1 MAKKPIITREV
12 APLPTRAPDA
22 HKGQV
27 GRVMI
32 IGGCVGEVTMV
43 GAPALAARAAL
54 RSGAGLVQLVVPA
67 AAQVAAIAIEPC
79 ATARALP
86 QSGERRGQRS
96 SAPTPLSALAEDFDA
111 DVVAV
116 GPGLGH
122 SITPEA
128 LEELLTHCQKPIVA
142 DADALN
148 LLASMK
154 PFDIPNPRRVVL
166 TPHPGEMRRLLA
178 GWCGTGDSPV
188 AAEPGTGRSGHE
200 RAARATPSDRQAA
213 ALRLAEAF
221 GTVVV
226 LKGRGTVVTDAER
239 LYINES
245 GNAGM
250 ASAGTG
256 DVLTGIIAAM
266 IGQGLA
272 PLEASILGV
281 HLHGLAGDFAA
292 MELGQLPLTAVD
304 LIDALP
310 DAFAEYA
317 Q

>member
-1 MAKKPIITREV
+1 MTSKPIITREI

-32 IGGCVGEVTMV
+32 IGGCVGQVTMI
-43 GAPALAARAAL
+43 GAPALTARAAL
-54 RSGAGLVQLVVPA
+54 RSGAGLVQLVVPSSAQLA
-67 AAQVAAIAIEPC
+67 AVTIEPC

-86 QSGERRGQRS
+86 SYIQQEEQSPPQRS
-96 SAPTPLSALAEDFDA
+96 RAESSDQAHRVASSEVSLSAMAEDFQA

-116 GPGLGH
+116 GPGLGN
-122 SITPEA
+122 SIPPEA
-128 LEELLTHCQKPIVA
+128 LKELLTSYDKPMVV

-154 PFDIPNPRRVVL
+154 PFDIPNPQRVVL
-166 TPHPGEMRRLLA
+166 TPHPGEMKRLIR
-178 GWCGTGDSPV
+178 GWTDRP
-188 AAEPGTGRSGHE
+188 P
-200 RAARATPSDRQAA
+200 PSDRQAA
-213 ALRLAEAF
+213 ALLLAEAF

-226 LKGRGTVVTDAER
+226 LKGKGTVVTNGER
-239 LYINES
+239 LFVSQS

-266 IGQGLA
+266 IGQGLS
-272 PLEASILGV
+272 PQEAAILGV

-292 MELGQLPLTAVD
+292 HELGQLPLTAID

-310 DAFAEYA
+310 DAFAEHG